1 MSDTDETRRRRVLF
15 RANHRGTKETD
26 LMIGGFVTRHIASF
40 TPDELTQVEAVMEL
54 LDVDLADW
62 LSGRRA
68 IPPEAES
75 PMLRRMVAD
84 IAGAAR

>member
-15 RANHRGTKETD
+15 RAQHRGTKETD
-26 LMIGGFVTRHIASF
+26 IMVGGFVARHIASF
-40 TPDELTQVEAVMEL
+40 TDAELTEVEAVMEL

-84 IAGAAR
+84 IARAAG

>member
-15 RANHRGTKETD
+15 RAQHRGTKETD
-26 LMIGGFVTRHIASF
+26 IMVGGFVARHIASF
-40 TPDELTQVEAVMEL
+40 TDDELTEVEAVMEL

-84 IAGAAR
+84 IARAAR